1 MTDPFYGLFL
11 LSLSK
16 SYSDQVPTAGV
27 SRNGIDCRLE
37 VNKEFWDSLTDTQQ
51 LAILKHEVIHICFK
65 HLTMRESFA
74 DWELFNVAA
83 DAEVNSYITGLPDDA
98 IDAADFGLD
107 YKKGTKFYY
116 DNIKISSQSNQ
127 SSGNASNDSGGKDSD
142 TQNQK
147 SSKNTKGDH
156 STWKDFQGISDA
168 EKQLIEQ
175 QIDHIAKH
183 TAEQV
188 QKLQGTI
195 PGELASY
202 IKDLFKQ
209 KKPVFN
215 WRQYFRRCIGTINDI
230 TLKKTRKKES
240 LRFPDSSGIRH
251 KKKTKIL
258 VAIDTSGSVS
268 NQELCDFFSEINHIY
283 KAGAIIDILECDTR
297 ITAQYQYSGKFEG
310 KVHGRGGTIFSP
322 AIEYYNAN
330 RKEYTSFVYFTDGFA
345 SIDVRPLKDM
355 IWIIT
360 SSGNRQ
366 AYPGKVIYIPSNNE

>member
-1 MTDPFYGLFL
+1 MELSKACKQLIITDPFYGLFL

-16 SYSDQVPTAGV
+16 CYSDNVPTAGV
-27 SRNGIDCRLE
+27 CRNGIDCQLE
-37 VNKEFWDSLTDTQQ
+37 VNKDFWYSLTDEQQ
-51 LAILKHEVIHICFK
+51 LAILKHELMHICFK
-65 HLTMRESFA
+65 HLTMRESFS
-74 DWELFNVAA
+74 DFELFNYAA
-83 DAEVNSYITGLPDDA
+83 DAEVNSYINNLPDGC

-107 YKKGTKFYY
+107 YKMGTKYYY
-116 DNIKISSQSNQ
+116 DNLPKNPDFQSKCPQ
-127 SSGNASNDSGGKDSD
+127 MGNPDNG
-142 TQNQK
+142 T
-147 SSKNTKGDH
+147 GDH
-156 STWKDFQGISDA
+156 SSWKGFDNLSDA

-202 IKDLFKQ
+202 IGKLFKQ

-268 NQELCDFFSEINHIY
+268 NKELCDFFSEINHIY
-283 KAGAIIDILECDTR
+283 KAGAIIDIIECDTR
-297 ITAQYQYSGKFEG
+297 ITAQYQYSGKFDG
-310 KVHGRGGTIFSP
+310 KIHGRGGTNFNP
-322 AIEYYNAN
+322 PIEYYNQN
-330 RKEYTSFVYFTDGFA
+330 RKEYTSFVYFTDGYA
-345 SIDVRPLKDM
+345 PIGIRPLKDM

-360 SSGNRQ
+360 SNGNKQ
-366 AYPGKVIYIPSNNE
+366 NYPGKTIYIPKENE

>member
-1 MTDPFYGLFL
+1 MELTKACKQLIMTDPFYGLFL

-16 SYSDQVPTAGV
+16 CYSDDVPTAGV
-27 SRNGIDCRLE
+27 RLRGIDCELA
-37 VNKEFWDSLTDTQQ
+37 VNKGFWYSLTDDQQ
-51 LAILKHEVIHICFK
+51 LAILKHELIHICFK
-65 HLTMRESFA
+65 HLTMQHEFA
-74 DWELFNVAA
+74 DHDLFNIAA
-83 DAEVNSYITGLPDDA
+83 DAEVNSYIQGLPDGC
-98 IDAADFGLD
+98 IDAAYYGLD
-107 YKKGTKFYY
+107 YKKGTKYYY
-116 DNIKISSQSNQ
+116 DNIPKSPNFETNSPNFGDPE
-127 SSGNASNDSGGKDSD
+127 SG
-142 TQNQK
+142 T
-147 SSKNTKGDH
+147 GDH
-156 STWKDFQGISDA
+156 KTWKDFANVSEA

-230 TLKKTRKKES
+230 TLKKSRKKES

-283 KAGAIIDILECDTR
+283 KAGAIIDVLECDTR
-297 ITAQYQYSGKFEG
+297 ITANYQYSGKFEG
-310 KVHGRGGTIFSP
+310 KVHGRGGTDFNP
-322 AIEYYNAN
+322 PIEYYNQN
-330 RKEYTSFVYFTDGFA
+330 RKEYTSFVFFTDGYA
-345 SIDVRPLKDM
+345 SIDLRPLKDM

-360 SSGNRQ
+360 SNGNKQ
-366 AYPGKVIYIPSNNE
+366 NYPGKVIYIPNNNE